1 MPLILLVLLLVKTV
15 GLACLTNKLRVLW
28 VLVSNEELAELTNS
42 KQKQKSQSH
51 RRLLLIV
58 VIVVVV
64 AVGVGVVGCLGM
76 LLGWFVGLRSY

>member
-1 MPLILLVLLLVKTV
+1 
-15 GLACLTNKLRVLW
+15 
-28 VLVSNEELAELTNS
+28 LVSSVQLAELTNS
-42 KQKQKSQSH
+42 KQKQKNQSH

-64 AVGVGVVGCLGM
+64 VVGVGVVGCLGV